1 MKKSLSLLISFCSVF
16 AFVGFLPTS
25 ARAETQFRYASPE
38 GTYAGDCSISAPCS
52 IQRAVDL
59 SNSAGAGVQTTIYL
73 KSGTYVADTSQWYPE
88 VIHITNSV
96 KIIGRCDFSTG
107 SPVCSPENAPSILY
121 GETHRRIIKLQLAD
135 PEIIHLF
142 NLTLDSGNGTE
153 QSPTECP
160 DEGVGDP
167 VGCGGAIFA
176 TVGAFGQNELK
187 IENCVFQSNYGRV
200 NEYGT
205 TGEQGL
211 GGAISLS
218 NFGVLKIDNSTFDH
232 NVAILDGYGYGGA
245 IRNSGGQTIIKNTS
259 FLGNRCTFYAK
270 IGAGCAVQI
279 KNEDGLTEISDSK
292 FVFNNHDTTPAEDKR
307 RPGSAI
313 YLSSNDQ
320 VKIAGNILTENN
332 GESALFVR
340 FPLASSSNLIT
351 QNQFHANFT
360 DYAVDLQ
367 YAAAG
372 TSPANMDFFHNFVG
386 YQWGYDEDGVETRG
400 VRVQS
405 DISTNR
411 LRVNFWHNSL
421 ACLDLG
427 VYMVDFVDVDFIN
440 NIIAHAYEAAR
451 AYKHY
456 PPSGPEIT
464 GHTNL
469 TYFSNIVDLP
479 DTDLV
484 NADPKFVNLFTGDLH
499 LKPNSPAIDR
509 AANLGLVTDIDGEQR
524 PFGDPDIGADEYMAW
539 QFLPHLLK

>member
-1 MKKSLSLLISFCSVF
+1 M
-16 AFVGFLPTS
+16 GM
-25 ARAETQFRYASPE
+25 
-38 GTYAGDCSISAPCS
+38 D
-52 IQRAVDL
+52 
-59 SNSAGAGVQTTIYL
+59 
-73 KSGTYVADTSQWYPE
+73 
-88 VIHITNSV
+88 
-96 KIIGRCDFSTG
+96 
-107 SPVCSPENAPSILY
+107 Y
-121 GETHRRIIKLQLAD
+121 GGQ
-135 PEIIHLF
+135 
-142 NLTLDSGNGTE
+142 
-153 QSPTECP
+153 
-160 DEGVGDP
+160 
-167 VGCGGAIFA
+167 FA
-176 TVGAFGQNELK
+176 TLV
-187 IENCVFQSNYGRV
+187 VR
-200 NEYGT
+200 
-205 TGEQGL
+205 
-211 GGAISLS
+211 
-218 NFGVLKIDNSTFDH
+218 
-232 NVAILDGYGYGGA
+232 
-245 IRNSGGQTIIKNTS
+245 IIKNTA
-259 FLGNRCTFYAK
+259 FLATLHDYAG
-270 IGAGCAVQI
+270 IGGVCAVQI

-464 GHTNL
+464 GHTNPPIFRTLLTCQTHTSSTRSRSLL
-469 TYFSNIVDLP
+469 TYLP
-479 DTDLV
+479 GICTSSPILRQLTAPRTLV
-484 NADPKFVNLFTGDLH
+484 
-499 LKPNSPAIDR
+499 
-509 AANLGLVTDIDGEQR
+509 
-524 PFGDPDIGADEYMAW
+524 W
-539 QFLPHLLK
+539 